1 MSLSQASKSWWCLS
15 FKLIKPFRSIQNKPP
30 GRSQPAGPLFR
41 FAFLSPLSCWMD
53 KTWTRLGQLDGQIMI
68 NLYKLDILGWTLL
81 LVMENDGDCPPT
93 STSGPSQSQIR
104 PSLLFHLLCLLHLR
118 GKGAKVLQKVRLQC
132 GSSCS
137 IVGHGWV
144 WPGTFPCI
152 QLRGA
157 FSCGIRLW
165 KDSSQ
170 SEKSS

>member
-1 MSLSQASKSWWCLS
+1 MMSIFQTYKAFQIHPKQTPRTKSTRWAFVPVCLS
-15 FKLIKPFRSIQNKPP
+15 
-30 GRSQPAGPLFR
+30 
-41 FAFLSPLSCWMD
+41 SPLSCWMD

-157 FSCGIRLW
+157 FSCGIRL
-165 KDSSQ
+165 
-170 SEKSS
+170 